1 MAHANTVYINSNE
14 YDCYEYMYDVVS
26 TLNGDFEP
34 IPKAIETFFGQK
46 LSVRDESGKLKSA
59 LKLINLGKDT
69 NNYKISDNYSS
80 YSYLNYIAV
89 MCWLDMAIDRTPSS
103 ISHLS
108 VGLEALATITLSDKA
123 LQDERTF
130 AKEMGVQLSKII
142 LSNQKNQRAW
152 MSIRMFANY
161 AIESGF
167 WGFNENI
174 IFKLDGVK
182 IQGRGT
188 KMRVSLLDHEHG
200 PFTRTEVSEITQAIH
215 QDNISIKE
223 RVMVKLALR
232 YGLRPIQLA
241 LLREDDILYDE
252 NKLAWYVNI
261 PRVKGRVA
269 QLRRNIN
276 NFVLR
281 ELSRDLA
288 EDISALINNNKQYPC
303 EDLNHIKL
311 PRPLFFRQK
320 INRDYLANIK
330 TQDYA
335 WHQTSFKISINFSN
349 LELNLFSKHVT
360 DENGTSLLLKLNC
373 YRFRYTLGVRMV
385 MEGKTPDEVALAL
398 DHSTTASVS
407 HYFKYNRDIIDF
419 IDDSFESSSA
429 LKNATLRWKG
439 FLIDED
445 DDSISGS
452 VIRVSDIASLGK
464 CLKKSRC
471 ELQPTVSCY
480 GCAKFRP
487 FKDADHGAQLK
498 VIKAERDFVK
508 QNSSGPVQHQ
518 LDEALLGAI
527 EIIAAQ
533 KVIKE
538 GKK

>member
-1 MAHANTVYINSNE
+1 MAHANTAYINSGE
-14 YDCYEYMYDVVS
+14 EDCYEYMYEIVS
-26 TLNGDFEP
+26 KLNGDCEP
-34 IPKAIETFFGQK
+34 IPKAIETFFGQN
-46 LSVRDESGKLKSA
+46 LSIRDNNGKLESS
-59 LKLINLGKDT
+59 LRLINLGKDT
-69 NNYKISDNYSS
+69 RNYKISDNYSS

-89 MCWLDMAIDRTPSS
+89 MCWLSMAIDRTPAS
-103 ISHLS
+103 IGHLS
-108 VGLEALATITLSDKA
+108 EGLKALNTITLSDKA
-123 LQDERTF
+123 FQNERTF

-142 LSNQKNQRAW
+142 LSNKSNQRIW
-152 MSIRMFANY
+152 LTIRMFTNY

-167 WGFNENI
+167 WGFNENV
-174 IFKLDGVK
+174 IFKLDEVK
-182 IQGRGT
+182 VKGHGT
-188 KMRVSLLDHEHG
+188 KIRVSLLDHEHG

-232 YGLRPIQLA
+232 YALRPIQIA
-241 LLREDDILYDE
+241 LLREVDIFYDE
-252 NKLAWYVNI
+252 KKLAWYINI
-261 PRVKGRVA
+261 PRVKGRVS

-281 ELSRDLA
+281 ELSEDLA
-288 EDISALINNNKQYPC
+288 EDITALINNNKQYPC
-303 EDLNHIKL
+303 EDLKQIKL
-311 PRPLFFRQK
+311 PRPLFIRQK
-320 INRDYLANIK
+320 IDKDYLGHK
-330 TQDYA
+330 QTKDYA
-335 WHQTSFKISINFSN
+335 WHHTSLQVSN
-349 LELNLFSKHVT
+349 DFRKLELNLYSKHVK
-360 DENGTSLLLKLNC
+360 DEDGNPILLKVNC
-373 YRFRYTLGVRMV
+373 YRFRYTLGTRMV

-419 IDDSFESSSA
+419 IDDSFESSTA

-445 DDSISGS
+445 DDTISGS
-452 VIRVSDIASLGK
+452 VIRVSDIASLGN

-471 ELQPTVSCY
+471 ELHPTVSCY